1 MAALRHRQSYVVT
14 TYPNAEKHTIAA
26 AHRLVEAMTWQ
37 AQERRKRPLER
48 RLAVLVRRMFA
59 RQAAA
64 IATKFMPRVRKAAL
78 LREAAE
84 LPADLGNLLDAVL
97 ATDANNWARQLLD
110 VLGDAWLAG
119 AGDLKGDISPSF
131 DMPIDRPRDILADRA
146 GDRITRIDDVTRQAV
161 RDILVSGMEQRKT
174 YQQVARE
181 LRQKFREFRTPARQ
195 RHIRD
200 RAELIAITEVGQAY
214 VDGQLAVAA
223 RLQSRGIAMEKSWL
237 TVGDGRV
244 SDGCRDNAAAGWI
257 ELSSAFPS
265 GHPAPLRFPGCRCA
279 LQMRQRGV
287 E

>member
-1 MAALRHRQSYVVT
+1 MFPIGNKGFVAYL
-14 TYPNAEKHTIAA
+14 NAEQHTIAA
-26 AHRLVEAMTWQ
+26 AHRLVEALTWAYQ
-37 AQERRKRPLER
+37 DRRKRPLER

-64 IATKFMPRVRKAAL
+64 IARKFMPRVRKAAL

-146 GDRITRIDDVTRQAV
+146 GDRITRIDDVTRQAM
-161 RDILVSGMEQRKT
+161 RDILVSGIEQRKS

-181 LRQKFREFRTPARQ
+181 LRKIVAVCVDDPKWSKETSRSVADWIRRGCTIERMTHEQFIALPREKLFKRPKQGKQASLFSEEAQQPTPSER
-195 RHIRD
+195 
-200 RAELIAITEVGQAY
+200 
-214 VDGQLAVAA
+214 LAT
-223 RLQSRGIAMEKSWL
+223 LK
-237 TVGDGRV
+237 
-244 SDGCRDNAAAGWI
+244 
-257 ELSSAFPS
+257 
-265 GHPAPLRFPGCRCA
+265 
-279 LQMRQRGV
+279 GV
-287 E
+287 KGL